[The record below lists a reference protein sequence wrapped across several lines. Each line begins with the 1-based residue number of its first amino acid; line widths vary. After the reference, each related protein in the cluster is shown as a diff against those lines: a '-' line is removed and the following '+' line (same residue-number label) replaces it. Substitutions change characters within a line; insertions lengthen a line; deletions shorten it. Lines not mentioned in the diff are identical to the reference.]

1 MSRLAARL
9 APPACILVARSMTG
23 WTRSMVLAAVAEVWW
38 PVLSSAGREPELE
51 AHISNRHHPGNGEAN
66 VFG

>member
-1 MSRLAARL
+1 
-9 APPACILVARSMTG
+9 
-23 WTRSMVLAAVAEVWW
+23 
-38 PVLSSAGREPELE
+38 VLSSAGGELQLE